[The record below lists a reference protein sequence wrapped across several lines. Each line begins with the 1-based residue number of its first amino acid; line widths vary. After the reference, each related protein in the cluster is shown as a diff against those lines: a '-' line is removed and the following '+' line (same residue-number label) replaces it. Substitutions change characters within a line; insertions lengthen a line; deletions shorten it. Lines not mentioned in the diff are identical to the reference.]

1 MSSRMK
7 IKCTCN
13 HFRNR
18 DIRNKVGHVKDSLS
32 NGYYMVKF
40 KNRRTKT
47 ILHKRQFMK
56 VENE

>member
-1 MSSRMK
+1 MK